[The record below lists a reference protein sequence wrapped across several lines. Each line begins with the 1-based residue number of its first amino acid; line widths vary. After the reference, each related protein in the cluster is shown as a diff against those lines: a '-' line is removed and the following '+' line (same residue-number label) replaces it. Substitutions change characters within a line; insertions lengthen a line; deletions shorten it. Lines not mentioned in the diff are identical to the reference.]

1 MATLPT
7 RCLVIRYPRADFYGS
22 DLVMLQPI
30 HSDWEKLV
38 SNKSWS
44 SKSWFLTASQASP
57 KCLRSHEKLG
67 PGSSSSAEF
76 FYCK

>member
-44 SKSWFLTASQASP
+44 PKSWFLTASQAS
-57 KCLRSHEKLG
+57 
-67 PGSSSSAEF
+67 
-76 FYCK
+76 